1 MILKSVLSHRR
12 HRDHQSGYIA
22 RYMQWISDK
31 ATLFM
36 NALKSDSKLKEFFLI
51 IKSGITG
58 AFALTSG
65 LASKWWTVLG

>member
-1 MILKSVLSHRR
+1 
-12 HRDHQSGYIA
+12 
-22 RYMQWISDK
+22 MQWISDK